1 MDFQAISQ
9 VLTTP
14 VLWVALQK
22 ALPGLAVGA
31 VTWLA
36 LYYGRSYAIRALES
50 GKRSGLRGWLLKA
63 LWGTRAWFPL
73 VLAVGLA
80 VSMMPLPPLAAKL
93 AAHATALLFLLQL
106 GFWVNLLLE
115 EGAARHLSSH
125 PGDGVRAT
133 TVSTLLMVAHILVWA
148 LVLLAALD
156 NVGVDVTAMVAGL
169 GIGGVA
175 LAFASQNIL
184 QNLFASVGMIFDSP
198 FVLGDFIISKET
210 MGTVKQIGMKNTR
223 IQALSGEE
231 VIVPNNDLLTT
242 RIQNFGRMTE
252 RRVVFTLMVEYGTPA
267 DTLEILP
274 GIIRQAIESKRNT
287 RFDRS
292 HFQGFQPGGLTFET
306 VYYMTLSDYNLMM
319 DTQQAIN
326 LDLYRAFEEH
336 QVNFAIPLQKTIY
349 APASAATRGL
359 ASDELPPSFPAAP
372 RSNEG

>member
-1 MDFQAISQ
+1 MDIQTLSQ
-9 VLTTP
+9 SFNGP
-14 VLWVALQK
+14 VLWAAAWKL
-22 ALPGLAVGA
+22 LPGFSVGV
-31 VTWLA
+31 VTWLV
-36 LYYGRSYAIRALES
+36 LFYGRHYAIKVLGF
-50 GKRSGLRGWLLKA
+50 GKKTGLRGWGLKV
-63 LWGTRAWFPL
+63 LVGTRSWFPL

-80 VSMMPLPPLAAKL
+80 VSMMPLPPQAAKL
-93 AAHATALLFLLQL
+93 AGHATALLFLLQL
-106 GFWVNLLLE
+106 GFWINLLLNE
-115 EGAARHLSSH
+115 AAARHLNSH
-125 PGDGVRAT
+125 VGDGVRAT

-210 MGTVKQIGMKNTR
+210 MGTIKQIGLKNTR

-231 VIVPNNDLLTT
+231 VIVPNNDLLTA

-252 RRVVFTLMVEYGTPA
+252 RRVVFSIMVEYGTPA
-267 DTLEILP
+267 DKLEKIP
-274 GIIRQAIESKRNT
+274 AIIRQAIESKSNT

-292 HFQGFQPGGLTFET
+292 HFQGFLPSGLNFET
-306 VYYMTLSDYNLMM
+306 VYFMTLADYNLMM

-326 LDLYRAFEEH
+326 LDLYRAFEQERIT
-336 QVNFAIPLQKTIY
+336 FAVPLQKTIY
-349 APASAATRGL
+349 APASEATQGL
-359 ASDELPPSFPAAP
+359 ASQEEPPPFLRTPATP
-372 RSNEG
+372 ES